1 MGNSWIPIIVA
12 SFTVGIAFIERPKD
26 SQESGTTYKFGPTQA
41 SPRVGASSR
50 VLKAEVQKKTD
61 RSVRR
66 RFDMAV
72 RVLRFFV
79 RYLEATSIQKV
90 TETELAHVR
99 QAALKQEREQM
110 RLRRRLSR
118 VFPSLYQ
125 TSIVSKHESR
135 AEQFVERTLDLIH
148 QNYGKP
154 ISLKQCADQLALHP
168 AYLCR
173 LFSQI
178 VGLPFKMYLTDLR
191 FEKARQLLSDPVRR
205 VSEVAYAV
213 GYNDANQFRA
223 AFKKATGLSPL
234 AWRQAFRSSSPS

>member
-1 MGNSWIPIIVA
+1 MVA
-12 SFTVGIAFIERPKD
+12 SFTVGIAFFERPKD
-26 SQESGTTYKFGPTQA
+26 SQETRVKCKVGAIQA
-41 SPRVGASSR
+41 RPRGGASSTVR
-50 VLKAEVQKKTD
+50 QAKDQKKTD

-66 RFDMAV
+66 QFDIAV
-72 RVLRFFV
+72 QVLRLFV

-90 TETELAHVR
+90 TETELVHVR
-99 QAALKQEREQM
+99 QEALKQEREQM

-135 AEQFVERTLDLIH
+135 AEQFVQRTLDLIH
-148 QNYGKP
+148 QNYAKP
-154 ISLKQCADQLALHP
+154 ITLKECAEQLALHP

-178 VGLPFKMYLTDLR
+178 VGLPFKTYLTDLR
-191 FEKARQLLSDPVRR
+191 FEKARQLLSDPARR

-213 GYNDANQFRA
+213 GFNDANQFRA

-234 AWRQAFRSSSPS
+234 AWRQAFRSSVPP